1 MKFQFESIADF
12 IAMNGHGPFV
22 WSAYAIT
29 FAVLIFLL
37 ISPLLQKKAFI
48 KQLQKTQKLE
58 KLAQANSSVGQTAE

>member
-1 MKFQFESIADF
+1 MKFQFGSIADF

-37 ISPLLQKKAFI
+37 VSPLLQKKAFI
-48 KQLQKTQKLE
+48 KQLQKTHKLE
-58 KLAQANSSVGQTAE
+58 KLAQANSAVGTTAK

>member
-12 IAMNGHGPFV
+12 IAMNGHGPYV

-37 ISPLLQKKAFI
+37 ASPLIQKKALV
-48 KQLQKTQKLE
+48 KQQQKQQ
-58 KLAQANSSVGQTAE
+58 KLAQARNVAVESIK

>member
-37 ISPLLQKKAFI
+37 ISPLFQKKAFI